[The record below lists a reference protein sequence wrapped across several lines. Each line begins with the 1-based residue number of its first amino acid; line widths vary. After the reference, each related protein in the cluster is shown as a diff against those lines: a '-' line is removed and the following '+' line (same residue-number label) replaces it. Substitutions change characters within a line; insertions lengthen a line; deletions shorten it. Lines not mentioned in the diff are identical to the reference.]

1 MTLTLTTN
9 YHCKLLL
16 LQGNESMWRR
26 WYEDNEPES
35 IALPDYENR
44 ILEQADTIGPFYKL
58 LLVRSLRMDRT
69 ILTCKEF
76 IRSTA
81 EMGPAY
87 VEPVTDTIEMIYDDM
102 VAEVPVIFLLSI
114 GKFALVISSR
124 RDCCFYRYT
133 KSVL

>member
-1 MTLTLTTN
+1 
-9 YHCKLLL
+9 
-16 LQGNESMWRR
+16 MWRR

-114 GKFALVISSR
+114 GKRDSCLISIHTHNRVSTIVELLPSALMPVVV
-124 RDCCFYRYT
+124 F
-133 KSVL
+133 

>member
-1 MTLTLTTN
+1 
-9 YHCKLLL
+9 
-16 LQGNESMWRR
+16 MWRR

-114 GKFALVISSR
+114 GKLA
-124 RDCCFYRYT
+124 
-133 KSVL
+133 